1 MEDEK
6 LKIAICEDTRQ
17 EEEKLLALLEKMEI
31 PTEPTVFHSGEEL
44 LAVYRPQM
52 FDLLL
57 MDIYMDGM
65 TGIEAVTKIREMD
78 EEVPVA
84 FITTSKDY
92 ALESYRLSALQYIE
106 KPYRQRDIASILH
119 LAQKIRE
126 EAPVLTVRW
135 HRQEKRIRLAQI
147 LYLETQ
153 DRTVLLYL
161 RSGETLQVYEKLSD
175 LLPQLEGQPF
185 FYCHKSFCVNLAGV
199 DYIDDTLTC
208 FMMQNGKNVPIR
220 RGLLREARRVLERFL
235 FSRAEEASQ

>member
-1 MEDEK
+1 MDAEALK
-6 LKIAICEDTRQ
+6 LAICEDTKQ
-17 EEEKLLALLEKMEI
+17 EEEKLLALLDRLEI

-57 MDIYMDGM
+57 MDIYMDGIS
-65 TGIEAVTKIREMD
+65 GIEAVTRIREMD

-84 FITTSKDY
+84 FITTSKDH

-106 KPYRQRDIASILH
+106 KPYRQRDITNILH
-119 LAQKIRE
+119 LAQRIRAD
-126 EAPVLTVRW
+126 APVLTIHW
-135 HRQEKRIRLAQI
+135 QRQEKRIRLAQI

-153 DRTVLLYL
+153 DSKVIIYL
-161 RSGETLQVYEKLSD
+161 KTGETEQVYEKLTD

-185 FYCHKSFCVNLAGV
+185 FHCHKSFCVNLAGV
-199 DYIDDTLTC
+199 DYMDKELSC
-208 FMMQNGKNVPIR
+208 FMMQNNKNVPIR
-220 RGLLREARRVLERFL
+220 RGLLREARRVLEQFL